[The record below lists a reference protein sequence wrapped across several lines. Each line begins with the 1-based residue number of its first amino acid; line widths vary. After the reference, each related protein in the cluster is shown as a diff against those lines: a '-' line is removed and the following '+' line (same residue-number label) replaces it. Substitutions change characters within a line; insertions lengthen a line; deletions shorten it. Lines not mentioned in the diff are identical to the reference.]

1 MSCSLCAHSAL
12 APASPLLVDGVES
25 GVSGTACVKKDG
37 DGIVFAGHLEGLLP
51 DTTGGFH
58 IHSGENCCF
67 DQPANYATPACQGGH
82 YWEDINDQCLI
93 FNDPWVSD
101 APFYS
106 RWGTT
111 AGLTTANP
119 INTKPGI
126 VAGGQNSDGETGFT
140 IGTADNLC
148 GVEGKAVIVHR
159 GGDGTTGSPGTRVAC
174 GILTQA

>member
-1 MSCSLCAHSAL
+1 MQSH
-12 APASPLLVDGVES
+12 
-25 GVSGTACVKKDG
+25 GTACVKKDG

-58 IHSGENCCF
+58 IHGGTQCGTASTDTGS
-67 DQPANYATPACQGGH
+67 QGGH
-82 YWEDINDQCLI
+82 YFQGNYPDCKIAD
-93 FNDPWVSD
+93 DPWVSE
-101 APFYS
+101 APFYG

-140 IGTADNLC
+140 IGTDDQVC
-148 GVEGKAVIVHR
+148 GVEGKTVIVHL
-159 GGDGTTGSPGTRVAC
+159 GGDTDAGTRVAC